1 MAPDSSPQVDDDD
14 AGGLG
19 FQSFRDRSLSRRNLK
34 QYQEQGNVFSD
45 RPASRSRSNHG
56 RSDRHGWFAFRRRS
70 FFVFAGFA
78 LFLLCMVSLFL
89 ESRMTSVFMKKR
101 EKAWSRDAELELGMT
116 LKFVPQRIP
125 RRFIEG
131 NELDRMRS
139 EDHRGVRKPR
149 LALILR
155 NTEKDPQSLLLITVM
170 KNMKELGYVFEI
182 FAVGIG
188 KACQMWQQLG
198 RLVLLKPENYGH
210 IDWSLTR

>member
-149 LALILR
+149 LALVSDRVLILSCILK
-155 NTEKDPQSLLLITVM
+155 NLCDNELSYVLHFSFQCLLPWKT
-170 KNMKELGYVFEI
+170 NSCY
-182 FAVGIG
+182 
-188 KACQMWQQLG
+188 
-198 RLVLLKPENYGH
+198 Y
-210 IDWSLTR
+210 